1 MEEVKYSIA
10 EIKKLMEQFVATKIP
25 KSDSWYV
32 EEDVMYR
39 MYGNCFGSFIEY
51 IEQDDEREQRRKLY
65 EELKKEFEG

>member
-1 MEEVKYSIA
+1 MQEVKYSIE
-10 EIKKLMEQFVATKIP
+10 EIKKFMEQFIATKSP
-25 KSDSWYV
+25 KPDSWYV

-39 MYGNCFGSFIEY
+39 GCVSNFIEY

>member
-1 MEEVKYSIA
+1 MKEVKYSIE
-10 EIKKLMEQFVATKIP
+10 EIKKFLEQFVATKSP

-39 MYGNCFGSFIEY
+39 VCIGSFIEY
-51 IEQDDEREQRRKLY
+51 IQQDDAEREQRRKLY